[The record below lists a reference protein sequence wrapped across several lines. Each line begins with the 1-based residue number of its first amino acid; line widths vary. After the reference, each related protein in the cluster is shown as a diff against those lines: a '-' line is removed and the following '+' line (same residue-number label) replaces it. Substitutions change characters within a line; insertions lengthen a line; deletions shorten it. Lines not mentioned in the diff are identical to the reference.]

1 MLKEH
6 GIVVE
11 INDQFAV
18 VQTQGTSSRCGQCA
32 GCGTAAVLGQKATQV
47 KALNHKGAKVGD
59 QVVIG
64 LEEQALLKSSLAL
77 YLVPILGQFAAAIGY
92 EMLVT
97 FAQFPPSEILTVLAG
112 LFGLLAGLKWAKR
125 VTGKMSEDTRYQAV
139 VL

>member
-1 MLKEH
+1 MFKEH

-18 VQTQGTSSRCGQCA
+18 VETQGTSNHCSQCA
-32 GCGTAAVLGQKATQV
+32 GCGTAALLGQKARQV

-77 YLVPILGQFAAAIGY
+77 YLMPILGLFAAAIGY

-97 FAQFPPSEILTVLAG
+97 SAQLPPSEILTVLAG

-125 VTGKMSEDTRYQAV
+125 VTDKMSEDTRYQAV